1 MWSIAEA
8 KVSKE
13 LKPFDGSHSKY
24 EIWANRIKDHF
35 KKKYSDWEYL
45 FDEVEAQKVPISKD
59 RLVSSYLNADG
70 YSFDIDVAYCSNSLW
85 TFIGEHVVD
94 TMYNNRSVLAGGSNN
109 GLELWRARFV
119 KHKGGADQVQLGG
132 VNKLHNVPQCDRV
145 DALQFCVGK

>member
-45 FDEVEAQKVPISKD
+45 FDEVEAQEVPMSKD
-59 RLVSSYLNADG
+59 RQVSSYSG
-70 YSFDIDVAYCSNSLW
+70 VSIKGSPQRITRPWSFQNC
-85 TFIGEHVVD
+85 G
-94 TMYNNRSVLAGGSNN
+94 
-109 GLELWRARFV
+109 
-119 KHKGGADQVQLGG
+119 
-132 VNKLHNVPQCDRV
+132 
-145 DALQFCVGK
+145 